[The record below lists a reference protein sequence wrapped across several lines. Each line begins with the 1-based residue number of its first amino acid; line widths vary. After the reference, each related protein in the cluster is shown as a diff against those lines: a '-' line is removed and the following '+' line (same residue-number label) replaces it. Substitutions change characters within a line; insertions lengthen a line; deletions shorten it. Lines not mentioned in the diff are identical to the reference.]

1 MPKEKQLLY
10 LPTYNYSFYKYNK
23 NTNHR
28 KVKYLKKKKKDL
40 KRATLIEA
48 CINGQCTVKQ
58 VANALGLSERRVKQ
72 IKKEVKE
79 NGVKSIQHGN
89 RGRKPKNT
97 ISNET
102 KKKILELRSSY
113 QYELSNFKHFQEI
126 LKERENID
134 ISYSALYNILHNAG
148 IKSPKKH
155 RKSKLHHRRKRKE
168 SEGMML
174 QADGT
179 PFDWFGNGEKYSLH
193 GFVDDATGKITG
205 LYMCKNECL
214 LGYLEVLRQTLENYG
229 IPISLYPDKY
239 SVFFPPKKVD
249 DHVTIEEQLNGREK
263 GITQF
268 GRIVEELGITM
279 FPANSPQAKGRIER
293 LWETLQSRLVTEFRI
308 NNITTMEQANT
319 FLSNYIDIYNSKFA
333 IEPLNKNNVFLKLPK
348 KYNLDELLCVKFER
362 TIDNAGV
369 FSVNNSKFQILDR
382 SLPPKTKITVYL
394 SKKVG
399 MLAKINNK
407 TYDVQPLELISK
419 GLIDTNSLDYHQWLP
434 DVVIELINEF
444 YLKDAKAS

>member
-1 MPKEKQLLY
+1 MLKQ
-10 LPTYNYSFYKYNK
+10 N
-23 NTNHR
+23 
-28 KVKYLKKKKKDL
+28 DL

-48 CINGQCTVKQ
+48 CIKGQCTIKQ
-58 VANALGLSERRVKQ
+58 VATALGLSERRVKQ

-97 ISNET
+97 IPNEII
-102 KKKILELRSSY
+102 KKIVELRSSY
-113 QYELSNFKHFQEI
+113 EYEISNFKHFQEL

-134 ISYSALYNILHNAG
+134 ISYSALYNILRNAG

-168 SEGMML
+168 CEGMML

-179 PFDWFGNGEKYSLH
+179 PFDWFGNGQNYSLH
-193 GFVDDATGKITG
+193 GFIDDATGKITG

-214 LGYLEVLRQTLENYG
+214 LGYLEVLRQTLENFG

-249 DHVTIEEQLNGREK
+249 DHITIEEQLNGREK

-268 GRIVEELGITM
+268 GRIVEELGIEM
-279 FPANSPQAKGRIER
+279 FAASSPQAKGRIER

-308 NNITTMEQANT
+308 NNITNMNDANV
-319 FLSNYIDIYNSKFA
+319 FLVDYISKYNSKFSV
-333 IEPLNKNNVFLKLPK
+333 EPTSKKSVFLKLPK
-348 KYNLDELLCVKFER
+348 RYNLDELLCVRFER

-369 FSVNNSKFQILDR
+369 FSISNSKFQILDKN
-382 SLPPKTKITVYL
+382 LPPKTKVQIYL
-394 SKKVG
+394 SKKMG
-399 MLAKINNK
+399 MQVKVHNKI
-407 TYDVQPLELISK
+407 YDVQPLELISK
-419 GLIDTNSLDYHQWLP
+419 DSIKIESSEYHQWLP
-434 DVVIELINEF
+434 NVVIDLIDEF

>member
-1 MPKEKQLLY
+1 MLKQ
-10 LPTYNYSFYKYNK
+10 
-23 NTNHR
+23 
-28 KVKYLKKKKKDL
+28 KDL
-40 KRATLIEA
+40 KRASLIEA

-97 ISNET
+97 ISDET

-249 DHVTIEEQLNGREK
+249 DHITIEEQLNGREK

-319 FLSNYIDIYNSKFA
+319 FLTSYINIYNSKFA

>member
-1 MPKEKQLLY
+1 MLKQ
-10 LPTYNYSFYKYNK
+10 
-23 NTNHR
+23 
-28 KVKYLKKKKKDL
+28 KDL

-48 CINGQCTVKQ
+48 CIKGECTVKQ
-58 VANALGLSERRVKQ
+58 VATALGLSERRVKQ

-97 ISNET
+97 IPNET
-102 KKKILELRSSY
+102 KQKILELKSSY
-113 QYELSNFKHFQEI
+113 EYEISNFKHFQEL
-126 LKERENID
+126 LKERENIS
-134 ISYSALYNILHNAG
+134 ISYSALYNILRNAG

-155 RKSKLHHRRKRKE
+155 HKTKLHHRRKRKE
-168 SEGMML
+168 CEGMML

-179 PFDWFGNGEKYSLH
+179 PFDWFGDGQKYSLH
-193 GFVDDATGKITG
+193 GFIDDATGKITG

-239 SVFFPPKKVD
+239 SVFFPPKKVN
-249 DHVTIEEQLNGREK
+249 DHITLEEQLNGREK

-268 GRIVEELGITM
+268 GRIIEELGIEM
-279 FPANSPQAKGRIER
+279 FPASSPQAKGRIER

-308 NNITTMEQANT
+308 NHITTMDEANC
-319 FLSNYIDIYNSKFA
+319 FLIEYIEKYNSKFA
-333 IEPLNKNNVFLKLPK
+333 IEASNQKSMFLKLPK
-348 KYNLDELLCVKFER
+348 RYNLDELLCVKFER

-369 FSVNNSKFQILDR
+369 FSINNSKFQIIDKY
-382 SLPPKTKITVYL
+382 LPPKTKVQIYL
-394 SKKVG
+394 SQKIGMRVKVH
-399 MLAKINNK
+399 NK

-419 GLIDTNSLDYHQWLP
+419 DIIDNTSLDYHQWLP
-434 DVVIELINEF
+434 DVVIDLINEF
-444 YLKDAKAS
+444 YLRDAKAS

>member
-1 MPKEKQLLY
+1 MLKQKEI
-10 LPTYNYSFYKYNK
+10 
-23 NTNHR
+23 
-28 KVKYLKKKKKDL
+28 

-48 CINGQCTVKQ
+48 CIKGQCTIKQ
-58 VANALGLSERRVKQ
+58 VAVALGLSERRVKQ

-97 ISNET
+97 ISNEV
-102 KKKILELRSSY
+102 KNKILELRRSY
-113 QYELSNFKHFQEI
+113 EYEISNFKHFQEL

-134 ISYSALYNILHNAG
+134 ISYSALYNILRSAG

-168 SEGMML
+168 CEGMML

-179 PFDWFGNGEKYSLH
+179 PFDWFGTGEQYSLH
-193 GFVDDATGKITG
+193 GFIDDATGKITG

-249 DHVTIEEQLNGREK
+249 DHITIEEQLNGREK

-268 GRIVEELGITM
+268 GRIVEELGIDM

-308 NNITTMEQANT
+308 NNITTIESANE
-319 FLSNYIDIYNSKFA
+319 FFNSYILKYNEKFSVTPSNSKS
-333 IEPLNKNNVFLKLPK
+333 VYLKLPK
-348 KYNLDELLCVKFER
+348 RYNLDELLCVKFER

-369 FSVNNSKFQILDR
+369 FSLNNSKFQVLDK
-382 SLPPKTKITVYL
+382 SLPPKTKVQIYL
-394 SKKVG
+394 SQKIG
-399 MLAKINNK
+399 MRVKSNNK
-407 TYDVQPLELISK
+407 ILDVEPLEIISNDHK
-419 GLIDTNSLDYHQWLP
+419 DTKSSEYHVCLA
-434 DVVIELINEF
+434 DVVIKLINDF

>member
-1 MPKEKQLLY
+1 MLKQEEI
-10 LPTYNYSFYKYNK
+10 
-23 NTNHR
+23 
-28 KVKYLKKKKKDL
+28 

-48 CINGQCTVKQ
+48 CIKGQCTVKQ
-58 VANALGLSERRVKQ
+58 VATALGLSERRVKQ

-79 NGVKSIQHGN
+79 NGVKSIGHGN

-97 ISNET
+97 IPDET
-102 KKKILELRSSY
+102 RKRILELRCSY
-113 QYELSNFKHFQEI
+113 EYEISNFKHFQEL

-134 ISYSALYNILHNAG
+134 ISYSALYNILRNAG

-155 RKSKLHHRRKRKE
+155 RKTKLHHRRKRKE
-168 SEGMML
+168 CEGMML

-179 PFDWFGNGEKYSLH
+179 PFDWFGDGQRYSLH
-193 GFVDDATGKITG
+193 GFIDDATGKITG

-239 SVFFPPKKVD
+239 SVFFPPKKVN
-249 DHVTIEEQLNGREK
+249 DHITIEEQLNGREK

-268 GRIVEELGITM
+268 GRIVEELGIDM

-308 NNITTMEQANT
+308 HNIKTIEDANS
-319 FLSNYIDIYNSKFA
+319 FLAQYIQEYNSKFA
-333 IEPLNKNNVFLKLPK
+333 IEASGKKSVFLKLPK
-348 KYNLDELLCVKFER
+348 RYNLDELLSVRFER

-369 FSVNNSKFQILDR
+369 FSIKNSKFQITDR
-382 SLPPKTKITVYL
+382 NLPPKTKVQIYL
-394 SKKVG
+394 SQKIG
-399 MLAKINNK
+399 MRVKSNNK
-407 TYDVQPLELISK
+407 IYDVQPLELISK
-419 GLIDTNSLDYHQWLP
+419 DKIDNNSLDYHQWLAN
-434 DVVIELINEF
+434 VVIELINEF

>member
-1 MPKEKQLLY
+1 MLKQEEI
-10 LPTYNYSFYKYNK
+10 
-23 NTNHR
+23 
-28 KVKYLKKKKKDL
+28 

-58 VANALGLSERRVKQ
+58 VADALGLSERRVKQ

-79 NGVKSIQHGN
+79 NGVKSITHGN

-97 ISNET
+97 IPNDT
-102 KKKILELRSSY
+102 RKKILELRSSY
-113 QYELSNFKHFQEI
+113 EYELSNFKHFQEL

-193 GFVDDATGKITG
+193 GFIDDATGKITG

-214 LGYLEVLRQTLENYG
+214 LGYLEVLRQTLENFG

-239 SVFFPPKKVD
+239 SVFFPPKKVN
-249 DHVTIEEQLNGREK
+249 DHITIEEQLNGREK

-268 GRIVEELGITM
+268 GRIVEELGISM
-279 FPANSPQAKGRIER
+279 FAASSPQAKGRVER

-308 NNITTMEQANT
+308 NKIKTIEDANR
-319 FLSNYIDIYNSKFA
+319 FFPEYIKKYNSKFA
-333 IEPLNKNNVFLKLPK
+333 VDPINKKTMFLKLPK
-348 KYNLDELLCVKFER
+348 KYNLDELLCVRFER
-362 TIDNAGV
+362 IIDNAGV
-369 FSVNNSKFQILDR
+369 FSINNSKFQILDKR
-382 SLPPKTKITVYL
+382 LPPKTKIQIYL
-394 SKKVG
+394 SEKFG
-399 MLAKINNK
+399 MIVKSSNKI
-407 TYDVQPLELISK
+407 YDVQPLELISK
-419 GLIDTNSLDYHQWLP
+419 DLIDNNSLDYHLWLP

-444 YLKDAKAS
+444 YLRDAKAS

>member
-1 MPKEKQLLY
+1 MLKQ
-10 LPTYNYSFYKYNK
+10 
-23 NTNHR
+23 
-28 KVKYLKKKKKDL
+28 KDL

-48 CINGQCTVKQ
+48 CIKGECTVKQ
-58 VANALGLSERRVKQ
+58 VATALGLSERRVKQ

-97 ISNET
+97 LSEET
-102 KKKILELRSSY
+102 RKRILELRSSY
-113 QYELSNFKHFQEI
+113 KYEISNFKHFQEL

-134 ISYSALYNILHNAG
+134 ISYSALYNILRSAG

-155 RKSKLHHRRKRKE
+155 RKTKLHHRRKRKE
-168 SEGMML
+168 CEGMML

-179 PFDWFGNGEKYSLH
+179 PFDWFGDGKKYSLH
-193 GFVDDATGKITG
+193 GFIDDATGKITG

-214 LGYLEVLRQTLENYG
+214 LGYLEVLRQTLVNYG

-239 SVFFPPKKVD
+239 SVFFPPKKVN
-249 DHVTIEEQLNGREK
+249 DHITLEEQLNGREK

-268 GRIVEELGITM
+268 GRIVEELGIEM
-279 FPANSPQAKGRIER
+279 FPASSPQAKGRIER

-308 NNITTMEQANT
+308 NNIKAMNEANE
-319 FLSNYIDIYNSKFA
+319 FLTSYIKKYNSKFA
-333 IEPLNKNNVFLKLPK
+333 VKATSNKNVYLKLPK
-348 KYNLDELLCVKFER
+348 RYNLDELLCVRFER

-369 FSVNNSKFQILDR
+369 FSINNSKFQIMDR
-382 SLPPKTKITVYL
+382 HLPPKTKVQIYL
-394 SKKVG
+394 SEKIG
-399 MLAKINNK
+399 MRVKSNNK

-419 GLIDTNSLDYHQWLP
+419 DITDKTTLDYRQWLP
-434 DVVIELINEF
+434 DVVINLINEF

>member
-1 MPKEKQLLY
+1 MLKQ
-10 LPTYNYSFYKYNK
+10 
-23 NTNHR
+23 
-28 KVKYLKKKKKDL
+28 KDL

-48 CINGQCTVKQ
+48 CIKGKCTVKQ
-58 VANALGLSERRVKQ
+58 VADALGLSERRVKQ

-97 ISNET
+97 ISDET
-102 KKKILELRSSY
+102 RKRILELRSSY
-113 QYELSNFKHFQEI
+113 EYEISNFKHFQEL

-134 ISYSALYNILHNAG
+134 ISYSALYNILRNAG

-155 RKSKLHHRRKRKE
+155 HKTKLHHRRKRKE
-168 SEGMML
+168 CEGMML

-179 PFDWFGNGEKYSLH
+179 PFDWFGSGEKYSLH
-193 GFVDDATGKITG
+193 GFIDDATGKVTG

-239 SVFFPPKKVD
+239 SVFFPPKKVN
-249 DHVTIEEQLNGREK
+249 DHITIEEQLNGREK

-268 GRIVEELGITM
+268 GRIVEDLGITM
-279 FPANSPQAKGRIER
+279 FAASSPQAKGRIER

-308 NNITTMEQANT
+308 NKITSIEQANK
-319 FLSNYIDIYNSKFA
+319 FLITYIVKYNSQFA
-333 IEPLNKNNVFLKLPK
+333 IKPQNKQNMFLKLPK
-348 KYNLDELLCVKFER
+348 RYNLDELLCVRFER
-362 TIDNAGV
+362 RIDNAGV
-369 FSVNNSKFQILDR
+369 FSINNSKFQIMDK
-382 SLPPKTKITVYL
+382 SLPPKTKIQVYL
-394 SKKVG
+394 SKKIG
-399 MLAKINNK
+399 MRVKSNNK
-407 TYDVQPLELISK
+407 VYDVQPLEIISK
-419 GLIDTNSLDYHQWLP
+419 DIIDNNSLDLHLWLP
-434 DVVIELINEF
+434 DVVVDLINEY

>member
-1 MPKEKQLLY
+1 MLKQ
-10 LPTYNYSFYKYNK
+10 
-23 NTNHR
+23 
-28 KVKYLKKKKKDL
+28 KDL

-48 CINGQCTVKQ
+48 CIKGQCTVKQ
-58 VANALGLSERRVKQ
+58 VATALGLSERRVKQ

-97 ISNET
+97 ISEET
-102 KKKILELRSSY
+102 RKRILELRSSY
-113 QYELSNFKHFQEI
+113 EYEISNFKHFQEL

-134 ISYSALYNILHNAG
+134 ISYSALYNILRNAG

-155 RKSKLHHRRKRKE
+155 HKTKLHHRRKRKE
-168 SEGMML
+168 CEGMML

-179 PFDWFGNGEKYSLH
+179 PFDWFGDGQKYSLH

-239 SVFFPPKKVD
+239 SVFFPPKKVN
-249 DHVTIEEQLNGREK
+249 DHITIEEQLHGREK

-268 GRIVEELGITM
+268 GRIVEELGIEM
-279 FPANSPQAKGRIER
+279 FPASSPQAKGRIER
-293 LWETLQSRLVTEFRI
+293 LWETLQSRLTTEFRI
-308 NNITTMEQANT
+308 NNIKTIDEANT
-319 FLSNYIDIYNSKFA
+319 FLTTYIEKYNAKFSIEASSK
-333 IEPLNKNNVFLKLPK
+333 KSVFLKLPK
-348 KYNLDELLCVKFER
+348 RYNIDELLSVRFDR

-369 FSVNNSKFQILDR
+369 FSINNRKFQIMDK
-382 SLPPKTKITVYL
+382 SLPPKTKVQIYI
-394 SKKVG
+394 SQKIG
-399 MLAKINNK
+399 MRVKSNNK
-407 TYDVQPLELISK
+407 MYDVQPLELLSK
-419 GLIDTNSLDYHQWLP
+419 DKIDNNSLDHHQWLA
-434 DVVIELINEF
+434 DVVIELINEY
-444 YLKDAKAS
+444 YLKDAKAL

>member
-1 MPKEKQLLY
+1 MLKQ
-10 LPTYNYSFYKYNK
+10 N
-23 NTNHR
+23 
-28 KVKYLKKKKKDL
+28 DL

-48 CINGQCTVKQ
+48 CIKGQCTIKQ
-58 VANALGLSERRVKQ
+58 VATALGLSERRVKQ

-97 ISNET
+97 IPNEII
-102 KKKILELRSSY
+102 KKIVELRSSY
-113 QYELSNFKHFQEI
+113 EYEISNFKHFQEL

-134 ISYSALYNILHNAG
+134 ISYSALYNILRNAG

-168 SEGMML
+168 CEGMML

-179 PFDWFGNGEKYSLH
+179 PFDWFGDGQNYSLH
-193 GFVDDATGKITG
+193 GFIDDATGKITG

-214 LGYLEVLRQTLENYG
+214 LGYLEVLRQTLENFG

-249 DHVTIEEQLNGREK
+249 DHITIEEQLNGREK

-268 GRIVEELGITM
+268 GRIVEELGIEM
-279 FPANSPQAKGRIER
+279 FAASSPQAKGRIER

-308 NNITTMEQANT
+308 NNITNMDDANV
-319 FLSNYIDIYNSKFA
+319 FLVDYISKYNSKFS
-333 IEPLNKNNVFLKLPK
+333 IEPTSKKSVFLKLPK
-348 KYNLDELLCVKFER
+348 RYNLDELLCVRFER

-369 FSVNNSKFQILDR
+369 FSISNSKFQILDKN
-382 SLPPKTKITVYL
+382 LPPKTKVQIYL
-394 SKKVG
+394 SQKIGMRVKVHN
-399 MLAKINNK
+399 KI
-407 TYDVQPLELISK
+407 YDVQPLELISK
-419 GLIDTNSLDYHQWLP
+419 DSIKIESSEYHQWLP
-434 DVVIELINEF
+434 DVVIDLIDEF

>member
-1 MPKEKQLLY
+1 MLKQ
-10 LPTYNYSFYKYNK
+10 
-23 NTNHR
+23 
-28 KVKYLKKKKKDL
+28 KDL

-48 CINGQCTVKQ
+48 CIKGECTVKQ
-58 VANALGLSERRVKQ
+58 VATALGLSERRVKQ

-97 ISNET
+97 ISDET
-102 KKKILELRSSY
+102 RKRILDLRSSY
-113 QYELSNFKHFQEI
+113 EYEISNFKHFQEL

-134 ISYSALYNILHNAG
+134 ISYSALYNILRNAG
-148 IKSPKKH
+148 IKSPKRH
-155 RKSKLHHRRKRKE
+155 RKTKLHHRRKRKE
-168 SEGMML
+168 CEGMML

-179 PFDWFGNGEKYSLH
+179 PFDWFGDGQKYSLH

-239 SVFFPPKKVD
+239 SVFFPPKKVN
-249 DHVTIEEQLNGREK
+249 DHITIEEQLHGREK

-268 GRIVEELGITM
+268 GRIVEELGIEM
-279 FPANSPQAKGRIER
+279 FPASSPQAKGRIER
-293 LWETLQSRLVTEFRI
+293 LWETLQSRLTTEFRI
-308 NNITTMEQANT
+308 NNIKTIDEANT
-319 FLSNYIDIYNSKFA
+319 FLTTYIEKYNSKFS
-333 IEPLNKNNVFLKLPK
+333 IEASSKKSVFLKLPK
-348 KYNLDELLCVKFER
+348 RYNLDELLSVRFER

-369 FSVNNSKFQILDR
+369 FSINNSKFQIMDK
-382 SLPPKTKITVYL
+382 SIPPKTKVQIYI
-394 SKKVG
+394 SQKIG
-399 MLAKINNK
+399 MRVKSNNK
-407 TYDVQPLELISK
+407 VYDVLPLELISK
-419 GLIDTNSLDYHQWLP
+419 DKIDNNSLDYHQWLA
-434 DVVIELINEF
+434 DVVIELINEY

>member
-1 MPKEKQLLY
+1 MLKQEEI
-10 LPTYNYSFYKYNK
+10 
-23 NTNHR
+23 R
-28 KVKYLKKKKKDL
+28 
-40 KRATLIEA
+40 RATLIEA
-48 CINGQCTVKQ
+48 CIKGQCTVKQ

-79 NGVKSIQHGN
+79 NGVKSIAHGN

-97 ISNET
+97 ISDET
-102 KKKILELRSSY
+102 RNKILNLRSSY
-113 QYELSNFKHFQEI
+113 QYEISNFKHFQEL
-126 LKERENID
+126 LKEHENID
-134 ISYSALYNILHNAG
+134 ISYSALYNILKNAG

-155 RKSKLHHRRKRKE
+155 RKTKLHHRRKRKE
-168 SEGMML
+168 CEGMML

-179 PFDWFGNGEKYSLH
+179 PFDWFGDGNQYSLH
-193 GFVDDATGKITG
+193 GFIDDATGKITG

-214 LGYLEVLRQTLENYG
+214 LGYLEVLRQTLVNYG

-249 DHVTIEEQLNGREK
+249 DHITIEEQLNGREK

-268 GRIVEELGITM
+268 GRIVEELGIEM
-279 FPANSPQAKGRIER
+279 FPASSPQAKGRIER

-308 NNITTMEQANT
+308 NSIKTMEEANK
-319 FLSNYIDIYNSKFA
+319 FFIQYIPKYNSKFA
-333 IEPLNKNNVFLKLPK
+333 IESASKKSVFLKLPK
-348 KYNLDELLCVKFER
+348 RYNLDELLCVRFER

-369 FSVNNSKFQILDR
+369 FSLNNSKFQVLDKY
-382 SLPPKTKITVYL
+382 LPPKTKVEIYL
-394 SKKVG
+394 SQKIG
-399 MLAKINNK
+399 MIVKSNNK

-419 GLIDTNSLDYHQWLP
+419 DRIDNILSTYHQWLP
-434 DVVIELINEF
+434 DVVIDLINEF

>member
-1 MPKEKQLLY
+1 MLKEE
-10 LPTYNYSFYKYNK
+10 
-23 NTNHR
+23 
-28 KVKYLKKKKKDL
+28 DL

-48 CINGQCTVKQ
+48 CIKGKCTVKQ
-58 VANALGLSERRVKQ
+58 VATALGLSERRVKQ

-89 RGRKPKNT
+89 RGRKPKNA
-97 ISNET
+97 IPDET

-113 QYELSNFKHFQEI
+113 EYELSNFKHFQEL

-134 ISYSALYNILHNAG
+134 ISYSALYNILRNAG

-168 SEGMML
+168 CEGMML

-193 GFVDDATGKITG
+193 GFIDDATGKITG

-214 LGYLEVLRQTLENYG
+214 LGYLEVLRQTLENFG

-263 GITQF
+263 GVTQF
-268 GRIVEELGITM
+268 GRIVEELGIEM
-279 FPANSPQAKGRIER
+279 FPASSPQAKGRIER

-308 NNITTMEQANT
+308 NDIKSIDEANK
-319 FLSNYIDIYNSKFA
+319 FLINYIKKYNSQFSVSPTNSKS
-333 IEPLNKNNVFLKLPK
+333 VFLKLPK
-348 KYNLDELLCVKFER
+348 RYNLDELLCVKFER

-369 FSVNNSKFQILDR
+369 FSLNNSKFQIIDKL
-382 SLPPKTKITVYL
+382 LPPKTKVQIYL
-394 SKKVG
+394 SQKIG
-399 MLAKINNK
+399 MRVKANNK
-407 TYDVQPLELISK
+407 IYEVQPLELISK
-419 GLIDTNSLDYHQWLP
+419 EKIDTNSLDYHKWLA

-444 YLKDAKAS
+444 YLKDAKALHVNIV

>member
-1 MPKEKQLLY
+1 MFKQ
-10 LPTYNYSFYKYNK
+10 
-23 NTNHR
+23 
-28 KVKYLKKKKKDL
+28 KDL

-48 CINGQCTVKQ
+48 CIKKQCTVKQ
-58 VANALGLSERRVKQ
+58 VAIALGLSERRVKQ
-72 IKKEVKE
+72 IKKEVIE

-102 KKKILELRSSY
+102 RMKILELRNSY
-113 QYELSNFKHFQEI
+113 EYEISNFKHFQEI
-126 LKERENID
+126 LEERENIK
-134 ISYSALYNILHNAG
+134 ISYSALYNILKNAG

-155 RKSKLHHRRKRKE
+155 HKTKLHHRRKRKE
-168 SEGMML
+168 CEGMML

-179 PFDWFGNGEKYSLH
+179 PFEWFGDGKKYSLH

-239 SVFFPPKKVD
+239 SVFFPPKKVN
-249 DHVTIEEQLNGREK
+249 DHITIEEQLNGREK

-268 GRIVEELGITM
+268 GRIVEELGIEM
-279 FPANSPQAKGRIER
+279 FPASSPQAKGRIER

-308 NNITTMEQANT
+308 NNIKTMDEANK
-319 FLSNYIDIYNSKFA
+319 FLIEYIKIYNSKFA
-333 IEPLNKNNVFLKLPK
+333 VKPSNQKSVFLKLPK
-348 KYNLDELLCVKFER
+348 RYDIDELLCVKFER

-369 FSVNNSKFQILDR
+369 FSLNNSKFQILDKR
-382 SLPPKTKITVYL
+382 LPPKTKVQIYL
-394 SKKVG
+394 SQKIG
-399 MLAKINNK
+399 MRVKHNNK
-407 TYDVQPLELISK
+407 IYDVQPLELISK
-419 GLIDTNSLDYHQWLP
+419 DSIDNNSLNYHLWLP
-434 DVVIELINEF
+434 DVVIELINEY

>member
-1 MPKEKQLLY
+1 MLKQKEI
-10 LPTYNYSFYKYNK
+10 
-23 NTNHR
+23 
-28 KVKYLKKKKKDL
+28 

-48 CINGQCTVKQ
+48 CINGQCTIKQ

-79 NGVKSIQHGN
+79 HGLKSIEHGN

-97 ISNET
+97 ISDDT
-102 KKKILELRSSY
+102 KKKILSLRSSY
-113 QYELSNFKHFQEI
+113 EYELSNFKHFQEL
-126 LKERENID
+126 LKERESID
-134 ISYSALYNILHNAG
+134 ISYSALYNILHSAG

-155 RKSKLHHRRKRKE
+155 RKSKLHHRRKRKD

-179 PFDWFGNGEKYSLH
+179 PFDWFENGERYSLH
-193 GFVDDATGKITG
+193 GFIDDATGKITG

-214 LGYLEVLRQTLENYG
+214 LGYLEVLRQTLENFG

-249 DHVTIEEQLNGREK
+249 DHITIEEQLNGREK

-268 GRIVEELGITM
+268 GRIIEELGITM

-308 NNITTMEQANT
+308 HKINSIEKANI
-319 FLSNYIDIYNSKFA
+319 FLKEFIEKYNSKFA
-333 IEPLNKNNVFLKLPK
+333 IEAINKKSMFLKLPK
-348 KYNLDELLCVKFER
+348 KYNLDELLCVRFER
-362 TIDNAGV
+362 TIDNSGV
-369 FSVNNSKFQILDR
+369 FSISNNKFQVLDT
-382 SLPPKTKITVYL
+382 SIPPKTRVTIYL
-394 SKKVG
+394 SQKNG
-399 MLAKINNK
+399 MIVKIKNK
-407 TYDVQPLELISK
+407 TYDVQPLELLSK
-419 GLIDTNSLDYHQWLP
+419 DPIDKNTTNYTQYLP
-434 DVVIELINEF
+434 TVVIDLINDF

>member
-1 MPKEKQLLY
+1 MLKQEEI
-10 LPTYNYSFYKYNK
+10 
-23 NTNHR
+23 
-28 KVKYLKKKKKDL
+28 

-48 CINGQCTVKQ
+48 CIEGQCTVKQ

-79 NGVKSIQHGN
+79 NGVKSIPHGN

-97 ISNET
+97 ISNEIR
-102 KKKILELRSSY
+102 KQILQLRSSY
-113 QYELSNFKHFQEI
+113 EYEISNFKHFQEL

-134 ISYSALYNILHNAG
+134 ISYSALYNILHSAG

-155 RKSKLHHRRKRKE
+155 RKTKLHHRRKRKE
-168 SEGMML
+168 CEGMML

-179 PFDWFGNGEKYSLH
+179 PFDWFGKGEKYSLH

-239 SVFFPPKKVD
+239 SVFFPPKKVN
-249 DHVTIEEQLNGREK
+249 DHITIEEQLNGREK

-268 GRIVEELGITM
+268 GRIVEDLGIDM

-308 NNITTMEQANT
+308 NNIKSIEDANI
-319 FLSNYIDIYNSKFA
+319 FLMQYIPKYNSKFA
-333 IEPLNKNNVFLKLPK
+333 IEPTSKKNMFLKLPK
-348 KYNLDELLCVKFER
+348 RYNLDELLCVRFDR
-362 TIDNAGV
+362 IIDNAGV
-369 FSVNNSKFQILDR
+369 FSIKNSKFQIMDR
-382 SLPPKTKITVYL
+382 KLPPKTKIQIYL
-394 SKKVG
+394 SEKIG
-399 MLAKINNK
+399 MRVKANNK
-407 TYDVQPLELISK
+407 IYDVQPLELISK
-419 GLIDTNSLDYHQWLP
+419 DKIDNNSLDYHQWLAN
-434 DVVIELINEF
+434 VVIDLINEY

>member
-1 MPKEKQLLY
+1 MLKQEEI
-10 LPTYNYSFYKYNK
+10 
-23 NTNHR
+23 
-28 KVKYLKKKKKDL
+28 

-58 VANALGLSERRVKQ
+58 VADALGLSERRVKQ
-72 IKKEVKE
+72 IKKEVIE
-79 NGVKSIQHGN
+79 NGVSSIQHGN

-97 ISNET
+97 IPNDT
-102 KKKILELRSSY
+102 RKKILELRSSY
-113 QYELSNFKHFQEI
+113 EYELSNFKHFQEL

-193 GFVDDATGKITG
+193 GFIDDATGKITG

-214 LGYLEVLRQTLENYG
+214 LGYLEVLRQTLENFG

-239 SVFFPPKKVD
+239 SVFFPPKKVN
-249 DHVTIEEQLNGREK
+249 DHITIEEQLNGREK

-268 GRIVEELGITM
+268 GRIVEELGISM
-279 FPANSPQAKGRIER
+279 FAASSPQAKGRVER

-308 NNITTMEQANT
+308 NKIKTIEDANR
-319 FLSNYIDIYNSKFA
+319 FFPEYIKKYNSKFA
-333 IEPLNKNNVFLKLPK
+333 VDPINKKTMFLKLPK
-348 KYNLDELLCVKFER
+348 KYNLDELLCVRFER
-362 TIDNAGV
+362 IIDNAGV
-369 FSVNNSKFQILDR
+369 FSINNSKFQIMDKR
-382 SLPPKTKITVYL
+382 LPPKTKIQIYL
-394 SKKVG
+394 SEKFG
-399 MLAKINNK
+399 MIVKSNNK
-407 TYDVQPLELISK
+407 VYDVQPLELISK
-419 GLIDTNSLDYHQWLP
+419 DLIDNNSLDYHLWLP

-444 YLKDAKAS
+444 YLRDAKAS

>member
-1 MPKEKQLLY
+1 MYKNEK
-10 LPTYNYSFYKYNK
+10 YSQN
-23 NTNHR
+23 R
-28 KVKYLKKKKKDL
+28 KVEYLMLKEKDL

-48 CINGQCTVKQ
+48 CIKGQCTIKQ
-58 VANALGLSERRVKQ
+58 VATALGLSERRVKQ

-89 RGRKPKNT
+89 RGRKPKNA
-97 ISNET
+97 ISDET

-113 QYELSNFKHFQEI
+113 EYELSNFKHFQEL

-134 ISYSALYNILHNAG
+134 ISYSALYNILRNAG

-168 SEGMML
+168 CEGMML

-193 GFVDDATGKITG
+193 GFIDDATGKITG

-214 LGYLEVLRQTLENYG
+214 LGYLEVLRQTLENFG

-263 GITQF
+263 GVTQF
-268 GRIVEELGITM
+268 GRIVEELGIEM
-279 FPANSPQAKGRIER
+279 FPASSPQAKGRIER

-308 NNITTMEQANT
+308 NNIKSIDEANK
-319 FLSNYIDIYNSKFA
+319 FLTDYIKKYNSQFSVSPTNPKS
-333 IEPLNKNNVFLKLPK
+333 VFLKLPK
-348 KYNLDELLCVKFER
+348 RYNLDELLCVKFER
-362 TIDNAGV
+362 TIDNAGI
-369 FSVNNSKFQILDR
+369 FSLNNSKFQIIDK
-382 SLPPKTKITVYL
+382 SLPPKTKVQIYL
-394 SKKVG
+394 SQKIG
-399 MLAKINNK
+399 MRVKANNK
-407 TYDVQPLELISK
+407 IYEVQPLELISK
-419 GLIDTNSLDYHQWLP
+419 EKIDTNSLDYHKWLA

-444 YLKDAKAS
+444 YLKDAKALHVNIV

>member
-1 MPKEKQLLY
+1 MLKQ
-10 LPTYNYSFYKYNK
+10 
-23 NTNHR
+23 
-28 KVKYLKKKKKDL
+28 KDL

-214 LGYLEVLRQTLENYG
+214 LGYLEVLRQTLEKYG

-319 FLSNYIDIYNSKFA
+319 FLSNYINIYNSKFA

>member
-1 MPKEKQLLY
+1 MLKQ
-10 LPTYNYSFYKYNK
+10 
-23 NTNHR
+23 
-28 KVKYLKKKKKDL
+28 KDL
-40 KRATLIEA
+40 KRVTLIEA
-48 CINGQCTVKQ
+48 CIKGQCTVKQ
-58 VANALGLSERRVKQ
+58 VATALGLSERRVKQ

-97 ISNET
+97 IPNET
-102 KKKILELRSSY
+102 RKKILELRNSY
-113 QYELSNFKHFQEI
+113 QYEMSNFKHFQEL

-134 ISYSALYNILHNAG
+134 ISYSALYNILRRAG

-168 SEGMML
+168 CEGMML

-179 PFDWFGNGEKYSLH
+179 PFDWFNTGEKYSLH
-193 GFVDDATGKITG
+193 GLVDDATGKITG

-249 DHVTIEEQLNGREK
+249 DHITIEEQLNGREK

-268 GRIVEELGITM
+268 GRIVEELGIEM
-279 FPANSPQAKGRIER
+279 FAASSPQAKGRIER

-308 NNITTMEQANT
+308 NNIKTIEQANM
-319 FLSNYIDIYNSKFA
+319 FLIGYIDKYNAQFAVTPTNSKS
-333 IEPLNKNNVFLKLPK
+333 VFLKLPK
-348 KYNLDELLCVKFER
+348 RYDLDELLCVKFER
-362 TIDNAGV
+362 IIDNAGV
-369 FSVNNSKFQILDR
+369 FSINNSKFQILDK
-382 SLPPKTKITVYL
+382 SLPPKTKVQIYL
-394 SKKVG
+394 SHKIG
-399 MLAKINNK
+399 MRVKSNNK
-407 TYDVQPLELISK
+407 IYDVEPLELISK
-419 GLIDTNSLDYHQWLP
+419 DKIDKNSLDYHQWLSN
-434 DVVIELINEF
+434 VVIDLINEI

>member
-1 MPKEKQLLY
+1 MLKQ
-10 LPTYNYSFYKYNK
+10 
-23 NTNHR
+23 
-28 KVKYLKKKKKDL
+28 KDL

-72 IKKEVKE
+72 ITKEVKE

>member
-1 MPKEKQLLY
+1 
-10 LPTYNYSFYKYNK
+10 
-23 NTNHR
+23 
-28 KVKYLKKKKKDL
+28 
-40 KRATLIEA
+40 
-48 CINGQCTVKQ
+48 
-58 VANALGLSERRVKQ
+58 
-72 IKKEVKE
+72 
-79 NGVKSIQHGN
+79 
-89 RGRKPKNT
+89 
-97 ISNET
+97 
-102 KKKILELRSSY
+102 
-113 QYELSNFKHFQEI
+113 
-126 LKERENID
+126 
-134 ISYSALYNILHNAG
+134 
-148 IKSPKKH
+148 
-155 RKSKLHHRRKRKE
+155 
-168 SEGMML
+168 
-174 QADGT
+174 
-179 PFDWFGNGEKYSLH
+179 
-193 GFVDDATGKITG
+193 
-205 LYMCKNECL
+205 MCKNECL

-279 FPANSPQAKGRIER
+279 FSANSPQAKGRIER

-308 NNITTMEQANT
+308 HNITTMEQANT

-333 IEPLNKNNVFLKLPK
+333 IEPLNKTNVFLKLPK

>member
-1 MPKEKQLLY
+1 MLKQ
-10 LPTYNYSFYKYNK
+10 
-23 NTNHR
+23 
-28 KVKYLKKKKKDL
+28 KDL

-48 CINGQCTVKQ
+48 CIKGECTVKQ
-58 VANALGLSERRVKQ
+58 VAIALGLSERRVKQ

-97 ISNET
+97 ISDET
-102 KKKILELRSSY
+102 RKRILNLRSSY
-113 QYELSNFKHFQEI
+113 EYEISNFKHFQEL

-134 ISYSALYNILHNAG
+134 ISYSALYNILRNAG
-148 IKSPKKH
+148 IKSPKRH
-155 RKSKLHHRRKRKE
+155 RKTKLHHRRKRKE

-179 PFDWFGNGEKYSLH
+179 PFDWFGNGQKYSLH

-239 SVFFPPKKVD
+239 SVFFPPKKVN
-249 DHVTIEEQLNGREK
+249 DHITIEEQLNGREK

-268 GRIVEELGITM
+268 GRIVEELGIEM
-279 FPANSPQAKGRIER
+279 FPASSPQAKGRIER
-293 LWETLQSRLVTEFRI
+293 LWETLQSRLTTEFRI
-308 NNITTMEQANT
+308 NNIKTIDEANT
-319 FLSNYIDIYNSKFA
+319 FLITYIEKYNSKFS
-333 IEPLNKNNVFLKLPK
+333 IEASSKNNVFLKLPK
-348 KYNLDELLCVKFER
+348 RYNLDELLCVRFER

-369 FSVNNSKFQILDR
+369 FSINNSKFQIMDK
-382 SLPPKTKITVYL
+382 SLPPKTKVQIYI
-394 SKKVG
+394 SQ
-399 MLAKINNK
+399 KIGIRVKSNNK
-407 TYDVQPLELISK
+407 VYDVQPLELISK
-419 GLIDTNSLDYHQWLP
+419 DKIDNNSLDYHQWLA
-434 DVVIELINEF
+434 DVVIELINEY